1 MTINGPCC
9 PCGCSDIEFP
19 VSPSIINLG
28 HLFIYTAI
36 VKRNTNAEFTKGISV
51 YMVPTRVTEVV
62 I

>member
-19 VSPSIINLG
+19 VSPSNIDWG
-28 HLFIYTAI
+28 HIFICTAI
-36 VKRNTNAEFTKGISV
+36 VKRNTNADFSKGISV